1 MRIAKI
7 TALRLASVLS
17 SLCWLSACTSFSSRV
32 PKAQASIVQR
42 QIADQQSTSPSK
54 LAPIVFSPEVQ
65 AWIDSAIA
73 SSASVAIAQA
83 RLDEANAQGRGS
95 FGALF
100 PELSANLG
108 ASDARQRSSAVAPAR
123 EDDLP
128 VRNERQQGSLE
139 FRWELD
145 LFGANRAR
153 HRAAENLSQAAQGD
167 LDAARQSLAAELQ
180 LTLVRRVAAALRV
193 DQSQQLLT
201 LLGKIDALEKALAD
215 SGIRSRSDWLRVRA
229 DLQTRQSEV
238 ERDQLE
244 LEAQTLRL
252 RSLSDTTRE
261 TIVSMLTTQTLP
273 ACSTDAHFSLPLQA
287 LADRPDV
294 AAARW
299 RLQAALNDADAA
311 QLDRLPSLT
320 LTGSTGTNRQENS
333 DLFSAITHSFEHSFG
348 LSLVQKLFSG
358 GRIQANADAAH
369 ARTAVQAA
377 QYRQSLLLAAEE
389 VDLAIATAKQS
400 GGSARRLD
408 AALRD
413 SLELQKLANARQQA
427 GIDSEL
433 DRAVVERDY
442 LERALAAN
450 DGHREQCLA
459 AISVRRALAQ
469 VWPVPQAR
477 NFRTNRAHPVFPAK
491 VEP

>member
-17 SLCWLSACTSFSSRV
+17 SLCWLSACTSFSNRV
-32 PKAQASIVQR
+32 PEAQASIVKL
-42 QIADQQSTSPSK
+42 QIADQQSTAPSK

-65 AWIDSAIA
+65 AWMDSAIA

-83 RLDEANAQGRGS
+83 RLDEANAQRRGS

-128 VRNERQQGSLE
+128 VRNKRQQGSFE

-252 RSLSDTTRE
+252 RSLSDTARE
-261 TIVSMLTTQTLP
+261 TIVSMLIAQTLP

-311 QLDRLPSLT
+311 QLDR
-320 LTGSTGTNRQENS
+320 
-333 DLFSAITHSFEHSFG
+333 LFSAITHSFEHSFG

-389 VDLAIATAKQS
+389 VDLAIATVKQS

-477 NFRTNRAHPVFPAK
+477 NFRSNRAHPVFPAK